1 MGGVELLLKVIS
13 CGNPTAARCRPLLV
27 SQRLSHTGFSLPVD
41 DHAPMGFLRMMQ
53 EEPELSLPSAAE
65 RKQTWSKAELL
76 DLISRSAGA
85 TMAVID
91 RSLAMIY
98 VNEEY
103 ARWFGTAPERLV
115 GKTLVDVYG
124 EQDCARFMPFV
135 ERVLRGERVQYQRML
150 RTPYGFD
157 EWRTICLT
165 PWHNS
170 QGAIDGFITTALDV
184 HELQVTMNALRA
196 ANQRLS
202 SHIENSPLA
211 VLEMDHKLQLLHCS
225 QRAVQLMGWLHVAGL
240 EGRLLTDL
248 LDPASMDDSLQ
259 LALSRLKSGEES
271 QNRAETSFVR
281 GDGTE
286 VHCEWFNS
294 ALTDEEGQVTSIM
307 ALVQD
312 VSAKIQIARQQHYLA
327 NHDSLTGLL
336 NRAAFQ
342 GRLEQS
348 LLQARSSAGA
358 VALLFIDLDGFK
370 RVNDAE
376 GHHAGDEVLRIVAQ
390 RIASTV
396 RVGDTLARLGGDEFL
411 VMLDQEVTRDVTDT
425 IGHRIIEA
433 LHLPMA
439 VDGRD
444 LSIGASIGVAM
455 YPPMEGDIDALMNRA
470 DQAMY
475 AAKRAGKGRLHYAQ
489 GA

>member
-1 MGGVELLLKVIS
+1 
-13 CGNPTAARCRPLLV
+13 
-27 SQRLSHTGFSLPVD
+27 
-41 DHAPMGFLRMMQ
+41 MGFLRMMQ
-53 EEPELSLPSAAE
+53 DEPELSLPSAAE

-211 VLEMDHKLQLLHCS
+211 VLEMDHKLQLVHCS

-259 LALSRLKSGEES
+259 LALSRLKSGEEA

-294 ALTDEEGQVTSIM
+294 ALTDEDGQVTSIM

-348 LLQARSSAGA
+348 LLQARRSAGA

-370 RVNDAE
+370 SVNDAE
-376 GHHAGDEVLRIVAQ
+376 GHRAGDEVLRIVAQ

-489 GA
+489 AA

>member
-1 MGGVELLLKVIS
+1 M
-13 CGNPTAARCRPLLV
+13 T
-27 SQRLSHTGFSLPVD
+27 QD
-41 DHAPMGFLRMMQ
+41 
-53 EEPELSLPSAAE
+53 EPELSRSSVTI
-65 RKQTWSKAELL
+65 RKETWSKAELL

-91 RSLAMIY
+91 RSLVMIY
-98 VNEEY
+98 ANDEY
-103 ARWFGTAPERLV
+103 ARWFGTVPQELI
-115 GKTLVDVYG
+115 GKTLVEVYG
-124 EQDCARFMPFV
+124 EQDCVRFMPFV

-150 RTPYGFD
+150 RTPYGID

-170 QGAIDGFITTALDV
+170 QGDIDGFIATALDV
-184 HELQVTMNALRA
+184 HELQVTMNALRV

-202 SHIENSPLA
+202 SHMENSPMA

-248 LDPASMDDSLQ
+248 LAPASVDDSLQ
-259 LALSRLKSGEES
+259 QALQRLQSGEES
-271 QNRAETSFVR
+271 QNRAETCFVR
-281 GDGTE
+281 SDGTE

-342 GRLEQS
+342 GRLEKS
-348 LLQARSSAGA
+348 LVQARHSAGS

-376 GHHAGDEVLRIVAQ
+376 GHRAGDEVLRIVAQ
-390 RIASTV
+390 RLASTV
-396 RVGDTLARLGGDEFL
+396 RAGDTMARLGGDEFL
-411 VMLDQEVTRDVTDT
+411 VMLDREVTRDVTDT

-433 LHLPMA
+433 LHLPMT

-444 LSIGASIGVAM
+444 LHVGASIGIAM
-455 YPPMEGDIDALMNRA
+455 HPPMEGDIDALMNRA

-475 AAKRAGKGRLHYAQ
+475 SAKRAGKGRLHYAH
-489 GA
+489 AA

>member
-1 MGGVELLLKVIS
+1 
-13 CGNPTAARCRPLLV
+13 
-27 SQRLSHTGFSLPVD
+27 
-41 DHAPMGFLRMMQ
+41 MMQ
-53 EEPELSLPSAAE
+53 DEPELPLPSAATQ
-65 RKQTWSKAELL
+65 KQTWSKAELL

-91 RSLAMIY
+91 RSLTMIY
-98 VNEEY
+98 VNDEY
-103 ARWFGTAPERLV
+103 ARWFDMSPERLV

-170 QGAIDGFITTALDV
+170 QGDIDGFITTALDV

-202 SHIENSPLA
+202 SHMENSPLA

-248 LDPASMDDSLQ
+248 LDPASVDNSLQ
-259 LALSRLKSGEES
+259 LALSRLQSGEEA

-294 ALTDEEGQVTSIM
+294 ALTDEDGQVTSIM

-348 LLQARSSAGA
+348 LLQARRSAGA

-370 RVNDAE
+370 SVNDAE
-376 GHHAGDEVLRIVAQ
+376 GHRAGDEVLRIVAQ

-489 GA
+489 VA

>member
-1 MGGVELLLKVIS
+1 
-13 CGNPTAARCRPLLV
+13 
-27 SQRLSHTGFSLPVD
+27 
-41 DHAPMGFLRMMQ
+41 MGFLRMMQ

-170 QGAIDGFITTALDV
+170 QGTIDGFITTALDV

-248 LDPASMDDSLQ
+248 LAPASMDDSLQ

-348 LLQARSSAGA
+348 LLQARRSAGA

>member
-1 MGGVELLLKVIS
+1 
-13 CGNPTAARCRPLLV
+13 
-27 SQRLSHTGFSLPVD
+27 
-41 DHAPMGFLRMMQ
+41 MMQ
-53 EEPELSLPSAAE
+53 DEPELSQSSRTTSLKE
-65 RKQTWSKAELL
+65 TWSKAELL

-91 RSLAMIY
+91 RSLRMIY
-98 VNEEY
+98 VNDEY
-103 ARWFGTAPERLV
+103 SRWFGTVPQQLV

-165 PWHNS
+165 PWRNPE
-170 QGAIDGFITTALDV
+170 GAIDGFITTALDV

-202 SHIENSPLA
+202 SHMENSPLA
-211 VLEMDHKLQLLHCS
+211 LLEMDHKLQLLHCS

-240 EGRLLTDL
+240 EGRRLDDL
-248 LDPASMDDSLQ
+248 LNPAAMDDSLQ
-259 LALSRLKSGEES
+259 KALQRLQLGEES
-271 QNRAETSFVR
+271 QNRAETCFVR
-281 GDGTE
+281 SDGVE

-312 VSAKIQIARQQHYLA
+312 VSAKIQIARQHHYLA

-342 GRLEQS
+342 GRLEES
-348 LLQARSSAGA
+348 LVQARHNQGS
-358 VALLFIDLDGFK
+358 VALLFLDLDGFK

-376 GHHAGDEVLRIVAQ
+376 GHRAGDEVLRIVAQ

-396 RVGDTLARLGGDEFL
+396 RAGDTVARLGGDEFL
-411 VMLDQEVTRDVTDT
+411 VMLDREVTREVTDT

-433 LHLPMA
+433 LHLPMV

-444 LSIGASIGVAM
+444 LCIGASIGVAV
-455 YPPMEGDIDALMNRA
+455 YPPLEGDIDALMSRA

-475 AAKRAGKGRLHYAQ
+475 SAKRAGKGRLHYAQ
-489 GA
+489 AVSV

>member
-1 MGGVELLLKVIS
+1 
-13 CGNPTAARCRPLLV
+13 
-27 SQRLSHTGFSLPVD
+27 
-41 DHAPMGFLRMMQ
+41 MGFLRMMQ
-53 EEPELSLPSAAE
+53 DEPELSLPSAAE

-211 VLEMDHKLQLLHCS
+211 VLEMDHKLQLVHCS

-259 LALSRLKSGEES
+259 LALSRLQSGEEA

-294 ALTDEEGQVTSIM
+294 ALTDEDGQVTSIM

-348 LLQARSSAGA
+348 LLQARRSAGA

-370 RVNDAE
+370 SVNDAE
-376 GHHAGDEVLRIVAQ
+376 GHRAGDEVLRIVAQ

-411 VMLDQEVTRDVTDT
+411 VMLDQEVTREVIDT

-489 GA
+489 AA

>member
-1 MGGVELLLKVIS
+1 
-13 CGNPTAARCRPLLV
+13 
-27 SQRLSHTGFSLPVD
+27 
-41 DHAPMGFLRMMQ
+41 MGFLRMMQ
-53 EEPELSLPSAAE
+53 DEPELSLPSAAE

-211 VLEMDHKLQLLHCS
+211 VLEMDHKLQLVHCS

-259 LALSRLKSGEES
+259 LALSRLQSGEEA

-294 ALTDEEGQVTSIM
+294 ALTDEDGQVTSIM

-348 LLQARSSAGA
+348 LLQARRSAGA

-370 RVNDAE
+370 SVNDAE
-376 GHHAGDEVLRIVAQ
+376 GHRVGDEVLRIVAQ

-489 GA
+489 AA

>member
-1 MGGVELLLKVIS
+1 
-13 CGNPTAARCRPLLV
+13 
-27 SQRLSHTGFSLPVD
+27 
-41 DHAPMGFLRMMQ
+41 
-53 EEPELSLPSAAE
+53 
-65 RKQTWSKAELL
+65 
-76 DLISRSAGA
+76 
-85 TMAVID
+85 MAVID
-91 RSLAMIY
+91 RSLVMIY
-98 VNEEY
+98 VNDEY
-103 ARWFGTAPERLV
+103 ARWFNSTPAQLV
-115 GKTLVDVYG
+115 GRTLADVYG
-124 EQDCARFMPFV
+124 EQDCMRFMPFV
-135 ERVLRGERVQYQRML
+135 ERVLRGERLQYQRML

-184 HELQVTMNALRA
+184 HDLQVAMNALRA

-202 SHIENSPLA
+202 SHMENSPLA
-211 VLEMDHKLQLLHCS
+211 VLEMDQKLQLLHCS
-225 QRAVQLMGWLHVAGL
+225 QRAVQLMGWLQVSAL

-248 LDPASMDDSLQ
+248 LAPASMDDSLLQ
-259 LALSRLKSGEES
+259 ALQRLQSGEES
-271 QNRAETSFVR
+271 QNRAETCFVR
-281 GDGTE
+281 SDGTE

-294 ALTDEEGQVTSIM
+294 ALTDGNGLVTSIM

-342 GRLEQS
+342 ACLERS
-348 LLQARSSAGA
+348 LVRCRHSKNT

-370 RVNDAE
+370 RVNDTE
-376 GHHAGDEVLRIVAQ
+376 GHRAGDEVLRIVAR

-396 RVGDTLARLGGDEFL
+396 RGGDTMARLGGDEFL

-425 IGHRIIEA
+425 IGRRIIEA
-433 LHLPMA
+433 LHLPMS

-444 LSIGASIGVAM
+444 LHIGASIGIAM
-455 YPPMEGDIDALMNRA
+455 HPPMEGDIDALMNRA

-475 AAKRAGKGRLHYAQ
+475 SAKRAGKGRLHYAQ
-489 GA
+489 AA

>member
-1 MGGVELLLKVIS
+1 
-13 CGNPTAARCRPLLV
+13 
-27 SQRLSHTGFSLPVD
+27 
-41 DHAPMGFLRMMQ
+41 MGFLRMMQ
-53 EEPELSLPSAAE
+53 DEPELSLPSAAE

-211 VLEMDHKLQLLHCS
+211 VLEMDHKLQLVHCS

-259 LALSRLKSGEES
+259 LALSRLQSGEEA

-294 ALTDEEGQVTSIM
+294 ALTDEDGQVTSIM

-348 LLQARSSAGA
+348 LLQARRSAGA
-358 VALLFIDLDGFK
+358 VALLFIDLDSFK
-370 RVNDAE
+370 SVNDAE
-376 GHHAGDEVLRIVAQ
+376 GHRVGDEVLRIVAQ

-489 GA
+489 AA

>member
-1 MGGVELLLKVIS
+1 
-13 CGNPTAARCRPLLV
+13 
-27 SQRLSHTGFSLPVD
+27 
-41 DHAPMGFLRMMQ
+41 MGFLRMMQ
-53 EEPELSLPSAAE
+53 DEPELSLPSAAE

-211 VLEMDHKLQLLHCS
+211 VLEMDHKLQLVHCS

-259 LALSRLKSGEES
+259 LALSRLQSGEEA

-294 ALTDEEGQVTSIM
+294 ALTDEDGQVTSIM

-348 LLQARSSAGA
+348 LLQARRSAGA

-370 RVNDAE
+370 SVNDAE
-376 GHHAGDEVLRIVAQ
+376 GHRVGDEVLRIVAQ

-411 VMLDQEVTRDVTDT
+411 VMLDQEVTREVIDT

-489 GA
+489 AA